1 MDLQVGRWIEHQSSE
16 ISSNIFETKET
27 GENFNLDKICDP
39 SETGEHSESYES
51 NENSNETNETPGVPM
66 IRVKQ
71 RRQAPFWYKG
81 GGGG

>member
-1 MDLQVGRWIEHQSSE
+1 MDLRVGRWIEHQSSE
-16 ISSNIFETKET
+16 ISANTET

-71 RRQAPFWYKG
+71 RRQAPLLV
-81 GGGG
+81 